1 MKRVDLVLDDPS
13 FIKRINAIEEG
24 EADREFCKH
33 GMEHILSVARI
44 AYELYLE
51 CYIDWLDNEWH
62 HTDMVQDQTIIDM
75 NDDIEHNFWNKEYMK
90 EVIYVTALLHD
101 IGRCSK
107 YEETMS
113 HREAGPIIA
122 RPILERVGFSYGE
135 IDDICNAIR
144 NHGKAPEDEG
154 SLDGLIYRADK
165 LSRLCFNCPSKE
177 ACDWDEEKKTSN
189 LVY

>member
-1 MKRVDLVLDDPS
+1 
-13 FIKRINAIEEG
+13 
-24 EADREFCKH
+24 
-33 GMEHILSVARI
+33 
-44 AYELYLE
+44 
-51 CYIDWLDNEWH
+51 
-62 HTDMVQDQTIIDM
+62 MVQDQTIIDM

-165 LSRLCFNCPSKE
+165 LSRLCFNCQSKE